1 MTSINFF
8 INESSLKDHIE
19 TQNSHY
25 SEYISNLLLL
35 FYEYNIDF
43 TILKLSKI
51 LVASL
56 IRNDKELAKFL
67 LQDPRYELP
76 VILKSCDILDSNR
89 LYKQL
94 NKKTEKIQNAS
105 KLSKHKSFL
114 SNLQALNEG
123 IEMSLTKSKIK
134 FIKKNWINNI
144 DKNRLEY
151 SALLYPVKHW
161 KFLID
166 LFHLKPNDFQL
177 EWFTTYIFTNEY
189 PKESIIDV
197 CNSLT
202 SENIKE
208 MLCVYKLPY
217 DFLRLKYKDL
227 LDEHVMST
235 ILDYT
240 QLNNIIRHWSNFNTQ
255 KNTLSVINRI
265 NNGEIINIPYGE
277 LMKRIQML
285 TEGNESPL
293 LVEKLIDDAENK
305 LIKYKIDIEQPVVV
319 LGDASASMDIAV
331 KTSSI
336 ITSILVKICNAKM
349 HLFRDHDE
357 PIENPPT
364 NVKEVLETIKKFKAN
379 SCTAPA
385 ASLYPYYQRKE
396 IVKTFILVTD
406 EVENSNYQGIY
417 TSNTEGFFANVFKKY
432 REEVYPAKLV
442 FISFLENNKDGQMV
456 NHLKQLIPGIEKD
469 IIQFIMNN
477 KNPDLRK
484 LDELLNTLSLD
495 TNFYNIKYEKVKNYV
510 NNTDKTL
517 LFNKTFIDNILFDNP
532 INSNIEGNEEITICI

>member
-8 INESSLKDHIE
+8 INESSLKDHIK

-417 TSNTEGFFANVFKKY
+417 TSNTEGFFASVFKKY

-517 LFNKTFIDNILFDNP
+517 LFNKTLIDNILFDNP